1 MNDAG
6 SFVIVRRDG
15 SDRRRKSLLV
25 LGWLCSLALA
35 FALGLFGGGFGLV
48 PLPSDAEAEDTNASL
63 AELQARLERLRQRNQ
78 ILKRS
83 DDISRAANQSLQSDL
98 ADRDERIA
106 SLEADVAFYERLV
119 GGSAARQGLAIHSL
133 QLRQDSTGA
142 HHFRLT
148 LTQNVKRT
156 QLSRGEARL
165 SIEGVQEGQRRVL
178 DWPALRQDESAAPLE
193 FAFKYFQQV
202 EGIVMLPEG
211 FAPHSVRVQ
220 LEGEAGRV
228 ERSIPWPET
237 QASDEIAKQ
246 GT

>member
-1 MNDAG
+1 MSQSG

-15 SDRRRKSLLV
+15 RDRRRRLLLGAGWALSV
-25 LGWLCSLALA
+25 LLA
-35 FALGLFGGGFGLV
+35 FALGVFGGGRGLL
-48 PLPSDAEAEDTNASL
+48 PLPGDAEAEDIGASV
-63 AELQARLERLRQRNQ
+63 AELQARLASLRQRNQ

-83 DDISRAANQSLQSDL
+83 DDISRAANQSLQRDI
-98 ADRDERIA
+98 AERDERIA

-119 GGSAARQGLAIHSL
+119 GGSAARQGLAVHSL
-133 QLRQDSTGA
+133 QLRQNDTGA

-178 DWPALRQDESAAPLE
+178 DWAALRQDESAEPLE

-237 QASDEIAKQ
+237 QAGDDIANR

>member
-1 MNDAG
+1 MSQAG

-15 SDRRRKSLLV
+15 HDRRRRWLV
-25 LGWLCSLALA
+25 ALGWSLSVALA
-35 FALGLFGGGFGLV
+35 FGLGLLGGARGLL
-48 PLPSDAEAEDTNASL
+48 PLPGDAEAEDVGASV
-63 AELQARLERLRQRNQ
+63 AELQARLASLRQRNQ

-98 ADRDERIA
+98 AERDERVA

-119 GGSAARQGLAIHSL
+119 GGSAARQGLAVHSL
-133 QLRQDSTGA
+133 QLRPDDSGA

-178 DWPALRQDESAAPLE
+178 EWSVLRQDEAAEPLE

-211 FAPHSVRVQ
+211 FVPHSVRVQ

-228 ERSIPWPET
+228 ERTIAWPDT
-237 QASDEIAKQ
+237 QGSEEIAKQ